1 MQKNANFK
9 KHPTA
14 QIRRP
19 NLMRSQGAAN
29 PAVPSVTSYF
39 CSNPVFEKNFAKKS
53 SRPLRRIRGAKLR
66 RSRDAANPAA
76 PSVTCYFC
84 LERKNANF
92 KKHPAPHPATHAPL
106 HIRLRIPLHIP
117 SRYTFPATHSPLH
130 IRRRIPLHMPR
141 YTSGY
146 ASCYRHPAARTP
158 RHLPLLHI
166 LGCFSHV
173 AASLAPAAGRE
184 LDP

>member
-92 KKHPAPHPATHAPL
+92 KKHKAAENLAAKLGRSQGAANPAV
-106 HIRLRIPLHIP
+106 P
-117 SRYTFPATHSPLH
+117 SV
-130 IRRRIPLHMPR
+130 
-141 YTSGY
+141 TSY
-146 ASCYRHPAARTP
+146 FCSNPE
-158 RHLPLLHI
+158 
-166 LGCFSHV
+166 F
-173 AASLAPAAGRE
+173 E
-184 LDP
+184 KNFEKN